1 MYCNKEP
8 AAMPKDITDRLQFF
22 FRLREHSNVT
32 NHTFKSLGLHLVG
45 NSPQWR
51 LFRSNTTP
59 PPPTP
64 ETHLLGRCEG
74 SEMCNNPMLELH
86 ASNGQTHQSRPGSMV
101 FPQFTKIPV
110 TLVFNKTNS
119 LGEKQK
125 RTKIACLS
133 RNLLVC

>member
-1 MYCNKEP
+1 MLQ
-8 AAMPKDITDRLQFF
+8 ITHLKVWGYIWLEIVPNEDF
-22 FRLREHSNVT
+22 
-32 NHTFKSLGLHLVG
+32 LG
-45 NSPQWR
+45 P
-51 LFRSNTTP
+51 TPPPP

-74 SEMCNNPMLELH
+74 SEMWNNQMLELH

-119 LGEKQK
+119 LEEKQK
-125 RTKIACLS
+125 RTKNS
-133 RNLLVC
+133 TFK